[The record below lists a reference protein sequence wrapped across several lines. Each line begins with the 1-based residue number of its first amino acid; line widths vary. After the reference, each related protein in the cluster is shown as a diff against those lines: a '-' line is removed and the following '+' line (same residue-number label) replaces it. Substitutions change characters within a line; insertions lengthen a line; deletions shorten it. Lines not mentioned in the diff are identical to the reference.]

1 MPQFAGK
8 QTDNHG
14 VNLWGTSTMRWILYI
29 LVFLALLVLAGF
41 LFPRV
46 ATTERSVY
54 ITEPPEVV
62 FPYLNNFRN
71 FNQWS
76 PWYQIDP
83 DTEYSYEGFP
93 EGTGAV
99 MKWQSDNP
107 SVGTGSQTITASE
120 PYSHVAM
127 DLDFG
132 TQGKAKSEFQ
142 LQSQGSGTN
151 VTWSFSAEMG
161 GSPIAR
167 WMGLMVSKMVGKSYE
182 EGLQKLKTVV
192 ESAGSPG
199 SPSGADDAV
208 PAGPGTVEP
217 EAIDPG
223 MENEIIDEDEI
234 EEPDTDGDALEEFER
249 EQP

>member
-1 MPQFAGK
+1 
-8 QTDNHG
+8 
-14 VNLWGTSTMRWILYI
+14 MRWILYI

-54 ITEPPEVV
+54 ITKPPEVV

-83 DTEYSYEGFP
+83 DTEYTYEGFP
-93 EGTGAV
+93 EGIGAV

-120 PYSHVAM
+120 PYSHIAM

-132 TQGKAKSEFQ
+132 AQGQAKSGFQ

-151 VTWSFSAEMG
+151 VTWTFSSDMG

-192 ESAGSPG
+192 ESQDNPAGSAAP
-199 SPSGADDAV
+199 DANNAT
-208 PAGPGTVEP
+208 PAGPGAIEP
-217 EAIDPG
+217 GEIDPG
-223 MENEIIDEDEI
+223 MENEIIEDDEI
-234 EEPDTDGDALEEFER
+234 DEPDSDGDALEEFER
-249 EQP
+249 EEQP